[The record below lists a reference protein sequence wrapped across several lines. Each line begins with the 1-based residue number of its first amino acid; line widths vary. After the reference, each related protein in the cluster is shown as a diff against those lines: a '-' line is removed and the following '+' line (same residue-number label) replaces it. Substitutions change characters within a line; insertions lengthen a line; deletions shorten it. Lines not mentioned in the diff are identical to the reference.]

1 MATLKEQTHE
11 KHKEA
16 ETQPFI
22 KEIFQK
28 KVSKHKYAEYLYQL
42 YLIYHAMENI
52 AGPKLGAYE
61 GIPGLYRS
69 KAIFEDFQEL
79 AVPDKTYTI
88 KESTLK
94 YIQYIMDITEHN
106 DLLAHMYVRYLG
118 DLNGGQIFAKLIPG
132 SGTMFQFEN
141 KEELT
146 NNFRAKLNDNMGL
159 EACVAFDFNIAIVKE
174 FN

>member
-28 KVSKHKYAEYLYQL
+28 KVSTHKYAEYLYQL

>member
-1 MATLKEQTHE
+1 MATLKEQTQE
-11 KHKEA
+11 KHKLA

-28 KVSKHKYAEYLYQL
+28 RVDRNKYAEYLYQL
-42 YLIYHAMENI
+42 YLIYHAMETI

-61 GIPGLYRS
+61 GLAGLYRAES
-69 KAIFEDFQEL
+69 ILKDFKEL
-79 AVPDKTYTI
+79 VTQDKTYTI

-94 YIQYIMDITEHN
+94 YIQYIMDITKQD
-106 DLLAHMYVRYLG
+106 DLIAHMYVRYLG
-118 DLNGGQIFAKLIPG
+118 DLNGGQIFAKLVPG
-132 SGTMFQFEN
+132 SGKMFQFEN

-146 NNFRAKLNDNMGL
+146 NNFRAKLTDNMGP
-159 EACVAFDFNIAIVKE
+159 EACVAFDYNIEIVRE

>member
-1 MATLKEQTHE
+1 MSTLKEQTYE

-28 KVSKHKYAEYLYQL
+28 RVDKNKYAEYLYQL
-42 YLIYHAMENI
+42 YLVYHAMENI
-52 AGPKLGAYE
+52 TGPKLRVYE
-61 GIPGLYRS
+61 GLTGLNRAE
-69 KAIFEDFQEL
+69 AIFADFQEL
-79 AVPDKTYTI
+79 AIPDKTYAI

-94 YIQYIMDITEHN
+94 YIQYIMDITKPE
-106 DLLAHMYVRYLG
+106 DLIAHMYVRYLG
-118 DLNGGQIFAKLIPG
+118 DLNGGQIFAKLVPG

-146 NNFRAKLNDNMGL
+146 NNFRAKLSDDMGP
-159 EACVAFDFNIAIVKE
+159 EACVAFDYNISIVKE

>member
-1 MATLKEQTHE
+1 MATLKEQTQE

-106 DLLAHMYVRYLG
+106 DLVAHMYVRYLG

-146 NNFRAKLNDNMGL
+146 NNFRAKLNDNMGA

>member
-1 MATLKEQTHE
+1 MATLKEQTQE

-52 AGPKLGAYE
+52 AGPKLGTYE
-61 GIPGLYRS
+61 GIPGLYR
-69 KAIFEDFQEL
+69 AELIFKDFQEL
-79 AVPDKTYTI
+79 ATPDKTYTI

>member
-1 MATLKEQTHE
+1 MSTLKEQTQE

-16 ETQPFI
+16 EAQPFI

-28 KVSKHKYAEYLYQL
+28 RVDKHKYAEYLYQL
-42 YLIYHAMENI
+42 YLVYHAMENI
-52 AGPKLGAYE
+52 TGPKLATYE
-61 GIPGLYRS
+61 GIPGLYRAE
-69 KAIFEDFQEL
+69 AIFKDFQEL
-79 AVPDKTYTI
+79 ATPDKTYTI

-94 YIQYIMDITEHN
+94 YIQYIMDITEHD
-106 DLLAHMYVRYLG
+106 DLIAHMYVRYLG

-146 NNFRAKLNDNMGL
+146 TNFRAKLNDTMGL

>member
-106 DLLAHMYVRYLG
+106 DLVAHMYVRYLG

>member
-1 MATLKEQTHE
+1 MATLKEQTYE

-16 ETQPFI
+16 EAQPFI

>member
-61 GIPGLYRS
+61 GISGLYRS

>member
-28 KVSKHKYAEYLYQL
+28 RVEKSKYAEYLYQL

-52 AGPKLGAYE
+52 TGPKLGTYE
-61 GIPGLYRS
+61 GIAGLYRAE
-69 KAIFEDFQEL
+69 AIFKDFQEL
-79 AVPDKTYTI
+79 ATPDKTYTI
-88 KESTLK
+88 KEPTLK
-94 YIQYIMDITEHN
+94 YIQYIMDITTHD
-106 DLLAHMYVRYLG
+106 DLIAHMYVRYLG
-118 DLNGGQIFAKLIPG
+118 DLNGGQIFAKLVPG
-132 SGTMFQFEN
+132 SGKMFQFEN

-146 NNFRAKLNDNMGL
+146 EKFRAKLKDDMGK
-159 EACVAFDFNIAIVKE
+159 EACVGFDYNIQIVKE

>member
-1 MATLKEQTHE
+1 MSTLKEQTYE

-28 KVSKHKYAEYLYQL
+28 RVDTNKYAEYLYQL
-42 YLIYHAMENI
+42 YLVYHAMENI
-52 AGPKLGAYE
+52 TGPKLGVYE
-61 GIPGLYRS
+61 GLDGLNRAES
-69 KAIFEDFQEL
+69 IFADFQEL
-79 AVPDKTYTI
+79 AVPDKTYAI

-94 YIQYIMDITEHN
+94 YIQYIMDITKPE
-106 DLLAHMYVRYLG
+106 DLIAHMYVRYLG
-118 DLNGGQIFAKLIPG
+118 DLNGGQIFAKLVPG

-146 NNFRAKLNDNMGL
+146 NNFRAKLNDDMGA
-159 EACVAFDFNIAIVKE
+159 EACVAFDYNISIVKE

>member
-1 MATLKEQTHE
+1 MSTLKEQTHE

-16 ETQPFI
+16 ETQSFI

-28 KVSKHKYAEYLYQL
+28 RVDKNKYAEYLYQL

-52 AGPKLGAYE
+52 AGPKLGTYE

-94 YIQYIMDITEHN
+94 YI
-106 DLLAHMYVRYLG
+106 
-118 DLNGGQIFAKLIPG
+118 KW
-132 SGTMFQFEN
+132 GT
-141 KEELT
+141 
-146 NNFRAKLNDNMGL
+146 NF
-159 EACVAFDFNIAIVKE
+159 C
-174 FN
+174 

>member
-1 MATLKEQTHE
+1 MATLKEQTQE

>member
-1 MATLKEQTHE
+1 
-11 KHKEA
+11 
-16 ETQPFI
+16 
-22 KEIFQK
+22 
-28 KVSKHKYAEYLYQL
+28 
-42 YLIYHAMENI
+42 MENI

-61 GIPGLYRS
+61 GISGLYRS

-106 DLLAHMYVRYLG
+106 DLVAHMYVRYLG

>member
-1 MATLKEQTHE
+1 MATLKEQTYE

-28 KVSKHKYAEYLYQL
+28 RVTKDKYAEYLYQL
-42 YLIYHAMENI
+42 YLIYHAMETI
-52 AGPKLGAYE
+52 TGPKLGTYD
-61 GIPGLYRS
+61 GLDGLHRAS
-69 KAIFEDFQEL
+69 AIFEDFQEI
-79 AVPDKTYTI
+79 VTPDKTYTI

-94 YIQYIMDITEHN
+94 YIQYIMDITKPE
-106 DLLAHMYVRYLG
+106 DLIAHMYVRYLG
-118 DLNGGQIFAKLIPG
+118 DLNGGQIFAKLVPG
-132 SGTMFQFEN
+132 SGKMFQFEN

-146 NNFRAKLNDNMGL
+146 NNFRAKLTDDMGP
-159 EACVAFDFNIAIVKE
+159 EACVAFDYNIAVAKE

>member
-1 MATLKEQTHE
+1 MATLKEQTQE

-61 GIPGLYRS
+61 GISGLYRS

>member
-1 MATLKEQTHE
+1 MATLKEQTYE

>member
-16 ETQPFI
+16 GTQPFI

>member
-1 MATLKEQTHE
+1 MSTLKEQTYE

>member
-1 MATLKEQTHE
+1 MATLKEQTQE

-61 GIPGLYRS
+61 GISGLYRS

-146 NNFRAKLNDNMGL
+146 NNFRAKLNDNMGA

>member
-1 MATLKEQTHE
+1 
-11 KHKEA
+11 
-16 ETQPFI
+16 
-22 KEIFQK
+22 
-28 KVSKHKYAEYLYQL
+28 
-42 YLIYHAMENI
+42 MENI

>member
-1 MATLKEQTHE
+1 MSTLKEQTHE

-16 ETQPFI
+16 ETQSFI

-28 KVSKHKYAEYLYQL
+28 RVDKNKYAEYLYQL

-52 AGPKLGAYE
+52 AGPKLGTYE

-94 YIQYIMDITEHN
+94 YIQYIMDITNHD
-106 DLLAHMYVRYLG
+106 DLIAHMYVRYLG
-118 DLNGGQIFAKLIPG
+118 DLNGGKIFAKLVPG
-132 SGTMFQFEN
+132 SGKMFKFEN

-146 NNFRAKLNDNMGL
+146 NNFRAKLTDDMGP
-159 EACVAFDFNIAIVKE
+159 EACVAFDYNIAHMKE

>member
-1 MATLKEQTHE
+1 MSTLKEQTHE

-16 ETQPFI
+16 ETQSFI

-28 KVSKHKYAEYLYQL
+28 RVDKNKYAEYLYQL

-52 AGPKLGAYE
+52 AGPKLGTYE

-106 DLLAHMYVRYLG
+106 DLVAHMYVRYLG

-146 NNFRAKLNDNMGL
+146 NNFRAKLNDNMGA

>member
-1 MATLKEQTHE
+1 MSTLKEQTYE

-28 KVSKHKYAEYLYQL
+28 RVDKNKYAEYLYQL
-42 YLIYHAMENI
+42 HLIYHAMENI

-61 GIPGLYRS
+61 GIAGLYRT

-79 AVPDKTYTI
+79 LVPDKTYTI
-88 KESTLK
+88 KQSTLK
-94 YIQYIMDITEHN
+94 YIQYIMDLTKKE

-118 DLNGGQIFAKLIPG
+118 DLNGGQIFAKLVPG
-132 SGTMFQFEN
+132 SGKMFEFEN

-146 NNFRAKLNDNMGL
+146 NNFRAKLTDDMGS
-159 EACVAFDFNIAIVKE
+159 EACIAFDYNIELVKE

>member
-1 MATLKEQTHE
+1 MATLKEQTQE

-16 ETQPFI
+16 EAQPFI

-106 DLLAHMYVRYLG
+106 DLVAHMYVRYLG

>member
-16 ETQPFI
+16 EAQPFI

-28 KVSKHKYAEYLYQL
+28 RVETSKYAEYLYQL

-52 AGPKLGAYE
+52 AGPKLGTYE
-61 GIPGLYRS
+61 GIPGLYRAE
-69 KAIFEDFQEL
+69 AIFKDFQEL
-79 AVPDKTYTI
+79 AVADKTYTI
-88 KESTLK
+88 KEPTLK
-94 YIQYIMDITEHN
+94 YIQYIMDITEHD
-106 DLLAHMYVRYLG
+106 DLIAHMYVRYLG
-118 DLNGGQIFAKLIPG
+118 DLNGGQIFAKLVPG

-146 NNFRAKLNDNMGL
+146 NNFRAKLKDDMGP
-159 EACVAFDFNIAIVKE
+159 EACIAFDYNFAIAKE

>member
-1 MATLKEQTHE
+1 MATLKEQTQE

-16 ETQPFI
+16 EAQPFI

-28 KVSKHKYAEYLYQL
+28 RVDKHKYAEYLYQL
-42 YLIYHAMENI
+42 YLIYNAMENI
-52 AGPKLGAYE
+52 AGPKLGTYE
-61 GIPGLYRS
+61 GIPGLYR
-69 KAIFEDFQEL
+69 AELIFKDFQEL
-79 AVPDKTYTI
+79 AIPDKPYTI
-88 KESTLK
+88 KEHTLK
-94 YIQYIMDITEHN
+94 YIQYIMDITEHD

-146 NNFRAKLNDNMGL
+146 TNFRAKLNDNMGP

>member
-61 GIPGLYRS
+61 GISGLYRS

-88 KESTLK
+88 
-94 YIQYIMDITEHN
+94 
-106 DLLAHMYVRYLG
+106 
-118 DLNGGQIFAKLIPG
+118 
-132 SGTMFQFEN
+132 
-141 KEELT
+141 
-146 NNFRAKLNDNMGL
+146 
-159 EACVAFDFNIAIVKE
+159 
-174 FN
+174 

>member
-1 MATLKEQTHE
+1 MATLKEQTQE

-61 GIPGLYRS
+61 GISGLYRS

-106 DLLAHMYVRYLG
+106 DLVAHMYVRYLG

-146 NNFRAKLNDNMGL
+146 NNFRAKLNDNMGA